1 MDPGKAAPVAFIE
14 DSRLFATVDQEG
26 KTVDHGQ
33 SEILVV
39 LDTDYGAGAEEL
51 VSLAGSLRQ
60 QLLQTEVN
68 DVQTVRSGE
77 LPDGA
82 KAAGAVEWGALLITL
97 AKSKHVI
104 EGVVGTLTA
113 WVQRN
118 QGTQA
123 HLKVGPCDIDLK
135 GMQLDQEA
143 IQRMLETCLEERSR
157 DETPA
162 TASGPAEE

>member
-1 MDPGKAAPVAFIE
+1 MV
-14 DSRLFATVDQEG
+14 
-26 KTVDHGQ
+26 HGAN
-33 SEILVV
+33 EILLL

-51 VSLAGSLRQ
+51 ASLTGNLRQ

-68 DVQTVRSGE
+68 DVHTVRSGE
-77 LPDGA
+77 LPEGA

-104 EGVVGTLTA
+104 AGVVAALTT
-113 WVQRN
+113 WIQRN

-143 IQRMLETCLEERSR
+143 IQRMLEACLEERAR
-157 DETPA
+157 DETQST

>member
-1 MDPGKAAPVAFIE
+1 MAYGE
-14 DSRLFATVDQEG
+14 N
-26 KTVDHGQ
+26 
-33 SEILVV
+33 EILVL

-51 VSLAGSLRQ
+51 ASLAGSLRQ
-60 QLLQTEVN
+60 QLLQTDVN
-68 DVQTVRSGE
+68 DVHTVRSGE
-77 LPDGA
+77 LPEGA

-104 EGVVGTLTA
+104 AGVVTALTT
-113 WVQRN
+113 WIQRN

-143 IQRMLETCLEERSR
+143 IQRMLETCLEERNK
-157 DETPA
+157 DEARSA
-162 TASGPAEE
+162 TASGPSEE